1 MARLRRARD
10 RIGSAF
16 AQPLPLASMTGPAEM
31 SPFHFHR
38 AFTQTFGET
47 PLEFLTRR
55 RMEEAR
61 RLLART
67 TLPVTE
73 VCLEVGYESLGTFSA
88 RFRARTGLSPSA
100 YRRSLQRVFVVP
112 ELVPY
117 TFVPACYLAFY
128 GVPTLATSA

>member
-1 MARLRRARD
+1 MTRLRRARD
-10 RIGSAF
+10 RIGTGF
-16 AQPLPLASMTGPAEM
+16 AQPLPLESMAGPAEM

-38 AFTQTFGET
+38 AFTRTFGET
-47 PLEFLTRR
+47 PLAFLTRR

-73 VCLEVGYESLGTFSA
+73 VCFEVGYESLGTFSS
-88 RFRARTGLSPSA
+88 RFRERTGLSPSA
-100 YRRSLQRVFVVP
+100 YRRSLQRVFIVP
-112 ELVPY
+112 ELAPY

-128 GVPTLATSA
+128 GVPTFAAPA